1 MGSLKDFDL
10 KKYHLE
16 KRIRKIIGL
25 TITLILLLLFL
36 AYYVI
41 GIVYNSGS
49 FSVTLDR
56 NLYFDD
62 GLIIY
67 DDPTY
72 KVYRSELLA
81 QSPDTF
87 DNISY
92 KWLPDDLY
100 EHAGG
105 SHNGDNYLA
114 YTFYI
119 ENQGTDVSDYW
130 NEVEILDVIN
140 NVDEAVRVGIYKNDE
155 LVIYAKIGTDGEP
168 EPNTVSFIDD
178 DTIALLHVEDFK
190 PGDIH
195 KYTLVLWVEG
205 ADPECTDNIL
215 GGEFK
220 VVMNFN
226 SEHVETEEK

>member
-226 SEHVETEEK
+226 SEHVETEKK